1 MKSKIRRYAENHP
14 SYTRLKARLR
24 ATRLKRSRV
33 SLYTILKVFFHKL
46 GTDDIFER
54 ANAVAFSFTL
64 ATFPGIIFLFTLIP
78 YIPVPEM
85 STQILDFLREVM
97 PYSIYE
103 ATATTIED
111 ILSRRRGGL
120 LSFVFFFALFMSTNG
135 MMSLISAFSSC
146 YKTHDDRSYLRVRLI
161 ATSLTFMLVFVLF
174 LAMMLLIVG
183 QLIINFLVEHQL
195 LDSDYLFYL
204 IVTLRFA
211 VLFFIFL
218 FAISLIYYVAPT
230 IKDKW
235 PFISPGSIIATLL
248 MLAISF
254 GFSYYINSFGT
265 YNKLYGSIGVL
276 IAYMV
281 WIYFLSFVLLI
292 GFEVNASIDKA
303 ASDVRKRRLSAARNR
318 KGSYSSPQKSK

>member
-1 MKSKIRRYAENHP
+1 MI
-14 SYTRLKARLR
+14 ARLR
-24 ATRLKRSRV
+24 AVRLKRAKV
-33 SLYTILKVFFHKL
+33 SLYTIIKIFLHKVSN
-46 GTDDIFER
+46 DDIFER

-78 YIPVPEM
+78 YIPIPEM
-85 STQILDFLREVM
+85 STQVMDFLRDIM
-97 PYSIYE
+97 PHSVYE
-103 ATATTIED
+103 ATEATVQD
-111 ILSRRRGGL
+111 ILGRRRGGL

-146 YKTHDDRSYLRVRLI
+146 YKTHDNRSYLRIRLI

-183 QLIINFLVEHQL
+183 QLVINFLMEHKL

-230 IKDKW
+230 VKDRW
-235 PFISPGSIIATLL
+235 AFISPGSIISTLL
-248 MLAISF
+248 MLGISF
-254 GFSYYINSFGT
+254 GFSYYINNFGT

-276 IAYMV
+276 IAFMV

-303 ASDVRKRRLSAARNR
+303 VTDLKKRKQERSRAKAGKPSAQ
-318 KGSYSSPQKSK
+318 SPSKK